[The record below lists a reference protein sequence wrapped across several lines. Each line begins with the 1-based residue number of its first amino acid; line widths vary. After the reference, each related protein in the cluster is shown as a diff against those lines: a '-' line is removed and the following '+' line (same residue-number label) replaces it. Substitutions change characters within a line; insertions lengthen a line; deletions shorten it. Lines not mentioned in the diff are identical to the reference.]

1 VSLAETAATGN
12 EALLAGND
20 VATAVGL
27 TKIRKHSIETN
38 IETCYFDCCC
48 CCHELNTQ

>member
-20 VATAVGL
+20 VAAAVGL
-27 TKIRKHSIETN
+27 AKDYKA
-38 IETCYFDCCC
+38 FA
-48 CCHELNTQ
+48 